1 MECVV
6 GAHCQ
11 LQPTNIVDMEW
22 VGSKIVSV
30 YVVFIIWITYTIAIT
45 CSKLICSVLMYLY

>member
-11 LQPTNIVDMEW
+11 LQPTNIVDVEW

-30 YVVFIIWITYTIAIT
+30 YVVLIWITYTKSHILN
-45 CSKLICSVLMYLY
+45 KM

>member
-11 LQPTNIVDMEW
+11 LQPTNIVDVEW
-22 VGSKIVSV
+22 VGPDVCI
-30 YVVFIIWITYTIAIT
+30 YITYTK
-45 CSKLICSVLMYLY
+45 SY

>member
-11 LQPTNIVDMEW
+11 LQPTNIVDVEC
-22 VGSKIVSV
+22 VGSKTTLLDVV
-30 YVVFIIWITYTIAIT
+30 YIYIHYILNHS
-45 CSKLICSVLMYLY
+45 SKLI

>member
-45 CSKLICSVLMYLY
+45 CSKLICSVRV